1 MSITSKHLFC
11 FHNSLTK
18 TKEII
23 KNKNKC
29 VNSRQTVRHTHIYKL
44 AGRASSQPH
53 THTHTPTHSHR
64 AATTTLPFL
73 VYGLIITTAGW
84 PEVDARRSAVP
95 TPHLTRL
102 LHRPIPLCGGC
113 SWTRNQSK
121 KQKNKTTTTPCSLTN
136 TRQECATKL

>member
-1 MSITSKHLFC
+1 MYSESYAQIIMSITSKHLFC

-53 THTHTPTHSHR
+53 THTHTHTNTHTH
-64 AATTTLPFL
+64 THQHKHTHTHTHKHTHLHTHTHTYTHTL
-73 VYGLIITTAGW
+73 THTCT
-84 PEVDARRSAVP
+84 P
-95 TPHLTRL
+95 TP
-102 LHRPIPLCGGC
+102 I
-113 SWTRNQSK
+113 N
-121 KQKNKTTTTPCSLTN
+121 N
-136 TRQECATKL
+136 TKRCARWFLYTY